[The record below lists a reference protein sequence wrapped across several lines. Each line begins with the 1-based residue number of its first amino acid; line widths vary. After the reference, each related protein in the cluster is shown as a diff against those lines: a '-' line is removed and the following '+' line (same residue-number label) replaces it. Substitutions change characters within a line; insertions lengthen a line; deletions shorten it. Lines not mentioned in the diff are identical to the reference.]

1 MPKII
6 RLAALILL
14 VFLAPHFT
22 RSGDSLASVNINESY
37 FEFDFYQNI
46 TASVAMAE
54 SSEGLKVENQD
65 LTDRD
70 ILSFT
75 PIKKDQ
81 VSLPYSSNTR
91 WFKFEFNNETNL
103 PFKKFLLFDAP
114 INGTIFVLNQEA
126 QVVETLGSSIP
137 GSAYTSRLNVP
148 YVSIE
153 LKPLEKK
160 TYYWA
165 MRTRHNVS
173 GEFALANNPHYITRE
188 QDFII
193 MFYTGG
199 ILALFFFNLL
209 TYIFTREYFY
219 KAYLIYVGTFLL
231 FVLNIKGKLDQW
243 FNIPYFTFAHYL
255 ICFSSILV
263 ISTLHFTHSFLSIK
277 IKSKAHFL
285 LYRCM
290 ILYFFLL
297 ALLGLTPLYDWLSP
311 IPGYAIDFGI
321 MLACFYMITMGILS
335 LKENK
340 IFSIIFLL
348 SWSFVF
354 MGVFS
359 WFGMKWEF
367 LPSNIITEN
376 ILLIASLLEMSTLSL
391 GISIRQ
397 LEWQKEKSLISQKAS
412 EKEKFERLLRVLT
425 HDLANP
431 LTLILAN
438 SKRLL
443 VRDELTFQHPSIE
456 KIYLGAE
463 NMKKVLTKVRE
474 EELLNITPNDNAR
487 SNIVEAI
494 NYSLIFFEEQLQ
506 KKHLSVELNL
516 NKEIYLEIDRTVL
529 INNIF
534 NNIISNAIKFSHV
547 GGKIRITALTTN
559 KEIIVEFR
567 DYGVGISKETLTS
580 LEKSEDIQ
588 STKGTFN
595 EAGSG
600 FGLRLIRDYMTKF
613 GGTVEMISHRINQ
626 DQNDQGTTIRLIFP
640 KVSK

>member
-1 MPKII
+1 M
-6 RLAALILL
+6 AVTLL
-14 VFLAPHFT
+14 FFLMPHFT
-22 RSGDSLASVNINESY
+22 RSGDSLASVIINDSY
-37 FEFDFYQNI
+37 FDFDFYQNI
-46 TASVAMAE
+46 TAQVSSAE
-54 SSEGLKVENQD
+54 SSEGLKIEAQD
-65 LTDRD
+65 LTDKD
-70 ILSFT
+70 ILDFR
-75 PIKKDQ
+75 PITKDQ

-91 WFKFEFNNETNL
+91 WFKFEFHNVTDQ
-103 PFKKFLLFDAP
+103 PFRKFLLFDAP
-114 INGTIFVLNQEA
+114 INGTIFILDQKAHVL
-126 QVVETLGSSIP
+126 ETLGSSVA
-137 GSAYTSRLNVP
+137 SSNYTTRLNIP
-148 YVSIE
+148 FSEIE
-153 LKPLEKK
+153 LKPFEKK

-173 GEFALANNPHYITRE
+173 GEFALANNPHYVTRE

-243 FNIPYFTFAHYL
+243 FHIPYFTFAHYL
-255 ICFSSILV
+255 ICFSSLLV
-263 ISTLHFTHSFLSIK
+263 VSTLYFTHSFLSIK
-277 IKSKAHFL
+277 IKSKSHFV
-285 LYRCM
+285 LYRGM
-290 ILYFFLL
+290 IAYFVLL
-297 ALLGLTPLYDWLSP
+297 GVLGLTPLYDWLSP
-311 IPGYAIDFGI
+311 LPGYAIDFGI
-321 MLACFYMITMGILS
+321 MLACFYMITMGVVS
-335 LKENK
+335 LKVNK

-359 WFGMKWEF
+359 WFGMKWEI

-376 ILLIASLLEMSTLSL
+376 ILLIASLLEISTLSL

-397 LEWQKEKSLISQKAS
+397 LEWQKEKSLVSQKAS

-474 EELLNITPNDNAR
+474 EELLNIAPSDNAR
-487 SNIVEAI
+487 SNIVETI

-516 NKEIYLEIDRTVL
+516 NKEIYLEIDRTIL

-559 KEIIVEFR
+559 KEVIVEFR
-567 DYGVGISKETLTS
+567 DFGVGISKEILAS
-580 LEKSEDIQ
+580 LENPEEIR

-595 EAGSG
+595 EPGSG
-600 FGLRLIRDYMTKF
+600 FGLRLIRDYMAKF
-613 GGTVEMISHRINQ
+613 GGSVEMISHKINQ
-626 DQNDQGTTIRLIFP
+626 DQNDQGTTVRLIFP
-640 KVSK
+640 KVLK